1 MRSIKA
7 LRKEPP
13 ADVPRPSKNEGEIL
27 SKRQQKKQVLRDA
40 RSERKGMKKAQ
51 KQVESLNA
59 ALKSLTELLERH
71 LDEAAEAAPSLERC
85 LRGVFGDATS
95 YHSLKLSHGPCPDRG
110 LPMLAS
116 SLIRP
121 VKYNAKFLPQEYS
134 LLHKIWAMLGGEVQN
149 AGVLDIGAG
158 NANCA
163 MLAAGLMKLTVICVE
178 RESPR
183 MELRAE
189 ELLPSTSSPS
199 QGRVIRVESD
209 IADFDLASLTEVA
222 EKYGLTKFVLVAK
235 HPCGI
240 GVDRSIDC
248 AVKLHE
254 SGGEI
259 PGHPELCGVVLATCC
274 SNKLSLDD
282 FRESRV
288 QEFCQLNQQ
297 EVNAGS
303 SSLVKAVEVMS
314 KCSAWRSAS
323 QSLGNAITDEQ
334 LSWAEIFEDHLQTP
348 RLSKLRRC
356 FGAATEV
363 RFAPRECT
371 LQDRCLLAM
380 KPPFPSNL
388 LAHHDDDPKFF
399 AALEQG
405 VQELLS
411 AAGGPIDCRPKGLK
425 SAKYDFDYSED

>member
-1 MRSIKA
+1 
-7 LRKEPP
+7 
-13 ADVPRPSKNEGEIL
+13 
-27 SKRQQKKQVLRDA
+27 
-40 RSERKGMKKAQ
+40 
-51 KQVESLNA
+51 
-59 ALKSLTELLERH
+59 
-71 LDEAAEAAPSLERC
+71 
-85 LRGVFGDATS
+85 
-95 YHSLKLSHGPCPDRG
+95 
-110 LPMLAS
+110 
-116 SLIRP
+116 
-121 VKYNAKFLPQEYS
+121 
-134 LLHKIWAMLGGEVQN
+134 
-149 AGVLDIGAG
+149 
-158 NANCA
+158 
-163 MLAAGLMKLTVICVE
+163 MKLTVICVE

-183 MELRAE
+183 VELRAE
-189 ELLPSTSSPS
+189 ELLPTSSPS
-199 QGRVIRVESD
+199 SGRVIRVESD

-222 EKYGLTKFVLVAK
+222 EMYGLTKFVLVAK

-254 SGGEI
+254 SAGER

-282 FRESRV
+282 FRESRA

-297 EVNAGS
+297 DLVSGS
-303 SSLVKAVEVMS
+303 SSDLVRAVEVMS

-323 QSLGNAITDEQ
+323 QSLGNAISEDQ
-334 LSWAEIFEDHLQTP
+334 FSWAEIFEDHLQTP

-356 FGAATEV
+356 FGAAAEV

-380 KPPFPSNL
+380 KAPFPRNL
-388 LAHHDDDPKFF
+388 MAHHDDDPRFF

-425 SAKYDFDYSED
+425 STKYDFDYSED

>member
-1 MRSIKA
+1 M
-7 LRKEPP
+7 
-13 ADVPRPSKNEGEIL
+13 PRPSKNDGEVL

-71 LDEAAEAAPSLERC
+71 LREAGAPSVEHC
-85 LRGVFGDATS
+85 LRGVFGDATG

-110 LPMLAS
+110 LPMLGS

-183 MELRAE
+183 VELRAE
-189 ELLPSTSSPS
+189 ELLPTSSPS
-199 QGRVIRVESD
+199 SGRVIRVESD

-222 EKYGLTKFVLVAK
+222 EMYGLTKFVLVAK

-254 SGGEI
+254 SAGER

-282 FRESRV
+282 FRESRA

-297 EVNAGS
+297 DLVSGS
-303 SSLVKAVEVMS
+303 SSDLVRAVEVMS

-323 QSLGNAITDEQ
+323 QSLGNAISEDQ
-334 LSWAEIFEDHLQTP
+334 FSWAEIFEDHLQTP

-356 FGAATEV
+356 FGAAAEV

-380 KPPFPSNL
+380 KAPFPRNL
-388 LAHHDDDPKFF
+388 MAHHDDDPRFF

-411 AAGGPIDCRPKGLK
+411 AAGGPIGCRPKGLK
-425 SAKYDFDYSED
+425 STKYDFDYSED